1 MAKRRKKNNKA
12 DQEHLSMEEIEA
24 KMEELREKE
33 GYETMDNNE
42 LRIKAVEILFG
53 EIDEENN

>member
-1 MAKRRKKNNKA
+1 MAKKRRKKNN
-12 DQEHLSMEEIEA
+12 DNQEHLSIEEIEA

-42 LRIKAVEILFG
+42 LRIKAVELLFG
-53 EIDEENN
+53 EIDEEK